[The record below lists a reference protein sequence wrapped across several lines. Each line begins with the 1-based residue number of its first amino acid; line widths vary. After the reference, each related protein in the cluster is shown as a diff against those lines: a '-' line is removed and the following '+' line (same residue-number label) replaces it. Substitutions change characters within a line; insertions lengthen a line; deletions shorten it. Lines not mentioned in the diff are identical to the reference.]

1 MLGVRGQ
8 FHLTVDGKGRLS
20 LPAKLRDA
28 LKSRTEKRLIVTNY
42 KGGLWGYVESDWVR
56 YEQALMEVSPFE
68 QESIL
73 FTRAFVAGASECEVD
88 RQGRILIP
96 QYLRKYA
103 GIDREVVLISVV
115 DRLEIWSRERWETAF
130 AEALERI
137 DHAGGL
143 AQLKMGRG
151 TPSAS

>member
-20 LPAKLRDA
+20 LPARLRDA
-28 LKSRTEKRLIVTNY
+28 LKSEEDKCIILTNY
-42 KGGLWGYVESDWVR
+42 KGGLWGYVEKDWAR
-56 YEQALMEVSPFE
+56 YEEALMDVSPFE

-73 FTRAFVAGASECEVD
+73 FTRAFIAGASECEVD

-103 GIDREVVLISVV
+103 GIEREVVLISVV
-115 DRLEIWSRERWETAF
+115 DRLEIWSRERWEAAF

-143 AQLKMGRG
+143 AQLKIGRG
-151 TPSAS
+151 KPGGS